1 MLNCGKQLKTK
12 LNCGILL
19 NDDLWKE
26 VAALDAAMIL
36 QPDQHFYS
44 ISELLSAGLTYYK
57 INRLVDAGHL
67 IKLNNKVYENT
78 SYTGE
83 ESDFSFASVYAPK
96 GVICM
101 MSAARHYGLT
111 TFLPE
116 GVDIA
121 IERNMKI
128 STLPDWPQMNIWY
141 FPEKRYIAGVTTSSD
156 VACEFSIYDVEKT
169 VVDILYY
176 RNKIGIEETK
186 EVLKNYLRREDR
198 DLVKLHR
205 YADTLGCKKILG
217 TYMEVLL

>member
-1 MLNCGKQLKTK
+1 MSA
-12 LNCGILL
+12 I
-19 NDDLWKE
+19 
-26 VAALDAAMIL
+26 MIL

-44 ISELLSAGLTYYK
+44 ITELLSSGLTHYK
-57 INRLVDAGHL
+57 INRLVDEGRL

-78 SYTGE
+78 SYIGE
-83 ESDFSFASVYAPK
+83 ESDFAFVSAYAPK

-111 TFLPE
+111 SFLPE

-121 IERNMKI
+121 IERNMKV
-128 STLPDWPQMNIWY
+128 STLPDWPQINIWY
-141 FPEKRYIAGVTTSSD
+141 FPENRYTAGATTSSD
-156 VACEFSIYDVEKT
+156 NACEFSIYNVEKT

-176 RNKIGIEETK
+176 RNKVGIEETK

-198 DLVKLHR
+198 DLIKLHR
-205 YADTLGCKKILG
+205 YADALGCKKILG